1 MEKNKQEL
9 LDLILLAEDRVFLDK
24 LLQDLLTPKEYEEI
38 IKRWQIIRQL
48 HLGISQREISKNLN
62 VSITTVTRGSRV
74 WSNRKSILHQ
84 IIKKNK
90 F

>member
-9 LDLILLAEDRVFLDK
+9 LDLILRAEDRIFLDK

-38 IKRWQIIRQL
+38 IKRWQIIQQL
-48 HLGISQREISKNLN
+48 HAGISQREISKNLK

-74 WSNRKSILHQ
+74 WSNKKSILHR